1 MDYPQHSLLAAS
13 RANVLK
19 PCHVDVCWLAPW
31 WNLKMLG
38 GQVVARFHADFHDT
52 MVCLCFTIKINQM
65 QANSKYMQRKE
76 YKDLMELVEISF
88 LRYFCLLQWI
98 CFRPGF
104 VVARIDY

>member
-1 MDYPQHSLLAAS
+1 
-13 RANVLK
+13 
-19 PCHVDVCWLAPW
+19 
-31 WNLKMLG
+31 MLG

-52 MVCLCFTIKINQM
+52 VVCLSFTIKINQM

-88 LRYFCLLQWI
+88 LRYFCSLQWI

-104 VVARIDY
+104 FVARIDY